1 MFRRFWNYVKAL
13 LTGKFE
19 EVADP
24 KIQIEQAIAEART
37 QHRRLRET
45 AASVIANQK
54 KGQMDLDRALEDL
67 EKLNRNTQQAVL
79 MASEAEQSG
88 DSKRMT
94 ELTQTAEAFAN
105 QLIAKEHEVETL
117 KTMVLQA
124 TQATEQAKAAVAQ
137 NAQQLQAKVAER
149 QKLLSQLDQA
159 KMAEQMNRAM
169 ESMSAEVGQDVPT
182 LDEVRTKIETRLA
195 TAHGTTELQ
204 RESVQ
209 GRMLEVEQAAA
220 ASQASARLSEIR
232 SKLGL
237 ETPAAAQAAGSTG
250 GAGGDTAQGA
260 SSDGAGGDTAQAA
273 SSDGSASDATPATP
287 AESAEPASGPE
298 QTA

>member
-1 MFRRFWNYVKAL
+1 MFRRFWNYLRAL

-54 KGQMDLDRALEDL
+54 KAQMDLDRSLEDL

-88 DSKRMT
+88 DTARAV

-105 QLIAKEHEVETL
+105 QLIAKEQEVDTL
-117 KTMVLQA
+117 QSMVLQA
-124 TQATEQAKAAVAQ
+124 TRATEQAKAAVTQ
-137 NAQQLQAKVAER
+137 NAQQLQTRVAER

-182 LDEVRTKIETRLA
+182 LDEVRAKIETRLA
-195 TAHGTTELQ
+195 RAQGATELQ
-204 RESVQ
+204 QESVE

-237 ETPAAAQAAGSTG
+237 EAPAAAVESSAQAAPDAPAPAS
-250 GAGGDTAQGA
+250 APSQPSPAP
-260 SSDGAGGDTAQAA
+260 SSDGGERSADSGADPAG
-273 SSDGSASDATPATP
+273 
-287 AESAEPASGPE
+287 
-298 QTA
+298 

>member
-1 MFRRFWNYVKAL
+1 MFRRFWNYLRAL

-54 KGQMDLDRALEDL
+54 KAQMDLDRALEDL

-88 DSKRMT
+88 DTTRT
-94 ELTQTAEAFAN
+94 VELTQTAEAFAN
-105 QLIAKEHEVETL
+105 QLIAKEQEVDTL
-117 KTMVLQA
+117 RAMVMQS
-124 TQATEQAKAAVAQ
+124 TQATEQAKAAVTQ
-137 NAQQLQAKVAER
+137 NAQQLQARVAER

-182 LDEVRTKIETRLA
+182 LDEVRSKIETRLA
-195 TAHGTTELQ
+195 RAQGTTELQ
-204 RESVQ
+204 QESVQ
-209 GRMLEVEQAAA
+209 GRMLEVEQASA

-237 ETPAAAQAAGSTG
+237 EAPATSAASTPDAAEAPAAPAPSPRPAPAPSSEATADSGSE
-250 GAGGDTAQGA
+250 
-260 SSDGAGGDTAQAA
+260 SSDQGG
-273 SSDGSASDATPATP
+273 
-287 AESAEPASGPE
+287 
-298 QTA
+298 

>member
-1 MFRRFWNYVKAL
+1 MLRRFWNYLKAL
-13 LTGKFE
+13 LTGRFE
-19 EVADP
+19 EIADP
-24 KIQIEQAIAEART
+24 KIQIEQAIAEARG

-54 KGQMDLDRALEDL
+54 KAQMDLDRSMEDL

-88 DSKRMT
+88 NSKRAI

-105 QLIAKEHEVETL
+105 QLIAKEQEVDTL
-117 KTMVLQA
+117 KSMVFSA
-124 TQATEQAKAAVAQ
+124 TRATEQAKSAVTQ
-137 NAQQLQAKVAER
+137 NAQQLQARVAER

-182 LDEVRTKIETRLA
+182 LDEVRSKIETRLA
-195 TAHGTTELQ
+195 RAQGTTELE

-232 SKLGL
+232 SKLGIAAPAAAETPRTAEASNSAQASSGSETRGS
-237 ETPAAAQAAGSTG
+237 ETPA
-250 GAGGDTAQGA
+250 
-260 SSDGAGGDTAQAA
+260 
-273 SSDGSASDATPATP
+273 DAV
-287 AESAEPASGPE
+287 AEPTPGDSSSEARGDPSG
-298 QTA
+298 

>member
-1 MFRRFWNYVKAL
+1 MFRRFWNYLKAL

-24 KIQIEQAIAEART
+24 KIQIEQAIAEARS

-54 KGQMDLDRALEDL
+54 KAQMDLDRAMEDL

-88 DSKRMT
+88 NSKRT
-94 ELTQTAEAFAN
+94 VELTQTAEAFAN
-105 QLIAKEHEVETL
+105 QLITKEQEVDTL
-117 KTMVLQA
+117 KAMVLSS
-124 TQATEQAKAAVAQ
+124 TRATEQAKAAVTQ
-137 NAQQLQAKVAER
+137 NAQQLQARVAER

-182 LDEVRTKIETRLA
+182 LDEVRSKIETRLA
-195 TAHGTTELQ
+195 RAQGTTELE

-220 ASQASARLSEIR
+220 ASQAAARLSEIR
-232 SKLGL
+232 SKLGI
-237 ETPAAAQAAGSTG
+237 EAPAAAEASGNQTAGAAADS
-250 GAGGDTAQGA
+250 
-260 SSDGAGGDTAQAA
+260 AA
-273 SSDGSASDATPATP
+273 PAP
-287 AESAEPASGPE
+287 AEPAASEPSPDTSEASG
-298 QTA
+298 

>member
-1 MFRRFWNYVKAL
+1 MFSRFWNYLKAL

-54 KGQMDLDRALEDL
+54 KAQMDLDRALEDL

-88 DSKRMT
+88 ESKRVV

-105 QLIAKEHEVETL
+105 QLIAKEQEVETL
-117 KTMVLQA
+117 QAMVLQS
-124 TQATEQAKAAVAQ
+124 TQSTEQAKAAVAQ

-169 ESMSAEVGQDVPT
+169 ETMSAEVGQDVPT
-182 LDEVRTKIETRLA
+182 LDEVRTKIEMRLA
-195 TAHGTTELQ
+195 RAQGTTELQ

-220 ASQASARLSEIR
+220 TSQAAARLSEIR
-232 SKLGL
+232 SKLGI
-237 ETPAAAQAAGSTG
+237 EAPAAEQAPAAETATATGSPSPEPVEATTDRPGEAGTDAAG
-250 GAGGDTAQGA
+250 
-260 SSDGAGGDTAQAA
+260 
-273 SSDGSASDATPATP
+273 
-287 AESAEPASGPE
+287 
-298 QTA
+298 

>member
-1 MFRRFWNYVKAL
+1 MLRRFWNYLKAL

-24 KIQIEQAIAEART
+24 KIQIEQAIAEARA

-54 KGQMDLDRALEDL
+54 KAQMDLDRAMEDL

-79 MASEAEQSG
+79 MASEAEQAG
-88 DSKRMT
+88 DSKRT
-94 ELTQTAEAFAN
+94 VELTQTAEAFAN
-105 QLIAKEHEVETL
+105 QLISKEQEVDTL
-117 KTMVLQA
+117 KGMVLSA
-124 TQATEQAKAAVAQ
+124 TRATEQAKSAVAQ
-137 NAQQLQAKVAER
+137 NAQQLQTKVAER

-169 ESMSAEVGQDVPT
+169 ESMSAEVGTDVPT
-182 LDEVRTKIETRLA
+182 LDEVRAKIETRLA
-195 TAHGTTELQ
+195 RAQGATELEA
-204 RESVQ
+204 ESVG

-232 SKLGL
+232 SKLGISA
-237 ETPAAAQAAGSTG
+237 PAAAQASKTVEAPSSNATEPAPTEAPSESGSE
-250 GAGGDTAQGA
+250 A
-260 SSDGAGGDTAQAA
+260 SS
-273 SSDGSASDATPATP
+273 
-287 AESAEPASGPE
+287 
-298 QTA
+298 

>member
-1 MFRRFWNYVKAL
+1 MLRRFWNYLKAL
-13 LTGKFE
+13 LTGRFE
-19 EVADP
+19 EIADP
-24 KIQIEQAIAEART
+24 KIQIEQAIAEARG

-54 KGQMDLDRALEDL
+54 KAQMDLDRSMEDL

-88 DSKRMT
+88 NSKRAI

-105 QLIAKEHEVETL
+105 QLIAKEQEVDTL
-117 KTMVLQA
+117 KSMVFSA
-124 TQATEQAKAAVAQ
+124 TRATEQAKSAVTQ
-137 NAQQLQAKVAER
+137 NAQQLQARVAER

-169 ESMSAEVGQDVPT
+169 ESMNAEVGQDVPT
-182 LDEVRTKIETRLA
+182 LDEVRSKIETRLA
-195 TAHGTTELQ
+195 RAQGATELE

-232 SKLGL
+232 SKLGIAAPAAAETPRTAEASNSAQASSGSETRGS
-237 ETPAAAQAAGSTG
+237 ETPA
-250 GAGGDTAQGA
+250 
-260 SSDGAGGDTAQAA
+260 
-273 SSDGSASDATPATP
+273 DAV
-287 AESAEPASGPE
+287 AEPTPGDSSSEARGDPNG
-298 QTA
+298 

>member
-1 MFRRFWNYVKAL
+1 MFRRFWNYLKAL

-24 KIQIEQAIAEART
+24 KIQIEQAIAEARS

-54 KGQMDLDRALEDL
+54 KAQMDLDRALEDL

-88 DSKRMT
+88 EEKRVI

-105 QLIAKEHEVETL
+105 QLIAKEQEVDTL
-117 KTMVLQA
+117 KSMVLQ
-124 TQATEQAKAAVAQ
+124 TTRATEQAKGAVVQ
-137 NAQQLQAKVAER
+137 NAQQLQARVGER

-169 ESMSAEVGQDVPT
+169 ETMSAEVGQDVPT
-182 LDEVRTKIETRLA
+182 LDEVRSKIETRLA
-195 TAHGTTELQ
+195 RAQGATELE

-220 ASQASARLSEIR
+220 ASQAAARLSEIR
-232 SKLGL
+232 SKLGIEAPKGAEAPT
-237 ETPAAAQAAGSTG
+237 ETAPVESAPA
-250 GAGGDTAQGA
+250 
-260 SSDGAGGDTAQAA
+260 DGEVAEAA
-273 SSDGSASDATPATP
+273 SADAS
-287 AESAEPASGPE
+287 AESGTE
-298 QTA
+298 TAG

>member
-1 MFRRFWNYVKAL
+1 MLRRFWNYLKAL
-13 LTGKFE
+13 LTGRFE
-19 EVADP
+19 EIADP
-24 KIQIEQAIAEART
+24 KIQIEQAIAEARG

-54 KGQMDLDRALEDL
+54 KAQMDLDRSMEDL

-88 DSKRMT
+88 NSKRAI

-105 QLIAKEHEVETL
+105 QLIAKEQEVDTL
-117 KTMVLQA
+117 KSMVFSA
-124 TQATEQAKAAVAQ
+124 TRATEQAKSAVTQ
-137 NAQQLQAKVAER
+137 NAQQLQARVAER

-169 ESMSAEVGQDVPT
+169 ESMNAEVGQDVPT
-182 LDEVRTKIETRLA
+182 LDEVRSKIETRLA
-195 TAHGTTELQ
+195 RAQGATELE

-232 SKLGL
+232 SKLGIAAPAAAETPRTL
-237 ETPAAAQAAGSTG
+237 EASNSAQASSGSETRGSETPA
-250 GAGGDTAQGA
+250 
-260 SSDGAGGDTAQAA
+260 
-273 SSDGSASDATPATP
+273 DAV
-287 AESAEPASGPE
+287 AEPTPGDSSSEARGDPSG
-298 QTA
+298 

>member
-1 MFRRFWNYVKAL
+1 MFRRFWNYLKAL

-19 EVADP
+19 EIADP
-24 KIQIEQAIAEART
+24 KIQIEQAIAEARS
-37 QHRRLRET
+37 QHRRLRES

-54 KGQMDLDRALEDL
+54 KAQMDLDRAMEDL

-88 DSKRMT
+88 DSKRT
-94 ELTQTAEAFAN
+94 IELTQTAEAFAN
-105 QLIAKEHEVETL
+105 QLIAKEQEVDTL
-117 KTMVLQA
+117 KSMVLSA
-124 TQATEQAKAAVAQ
+124 TRATEQAKAAVTQ

-182 LDEVRTKIETRLA
+182 LDEVRSKIETRLA
-195 TAHGTTELQ
+195 RAQGATELE
-204 RESVQ
+204 RESVG

-232 SKLGL
+232 SKLGIAAPATA
-237 ETPAAAQAAGSTG
+237 EAPRAAEAPASTPA
-250 GAGGDTAQGA
+250 
-260 SSDGAGGDTAQAA
+260 SD
-273 SSDGSASDATPATP
+273 DGV
-287 AESAEPASGPE
+287 AEPAASETAADSGD
-298 QTA
+298 ASG

>member
-1 MFRRFWNYVKAL
+1 MFKRFWNYMKAL

-54 KGQMDLDRALEDL
+54 KAQMDLDRVLEDL

-79 MASEAEQSG
+79 MASEAEQEAN
-88 DSKRMT
+88 DKRVV

-105 QLIAKEHEVETL
+105 QLIAKEQEVDTL
-117 KTMVLQA
+117 KSLVFASTRS
-124 TQATEQAKAAVAQ
+124 TEQAKAAVTQ

-182 LDEVRTKIETRLA
+182 LDEVRNKIETRLA
-195 TAHGTTELQ
+195 RAQGSTELE

-220 ASQASARLSEIR
+220 TTQATARLSEIR
-232 SKLGL
+232 SKLGID
-237 ETPAAAQAAGSTG
+237 TPAAETEKADTEKTEADTEKTEAATE
-250 GAGGDTAQGA
+250 TAA
-260 SSDGAGGDTAQAA
+260 AATSDGAPSDAA
-273 SSDGSASDATPATP
+273 AADSGTDPATGSA
-287 AESAEPASGPE
+287 G
-298 QTA
+298 

>member
-1 MFRRFWNYVKAL
+1 MEIHYMFRRFWNYLKAL

-24 KIQIEQAIAEART
+24 KIQIEQAIAEARS

-54 KGQMDLDRALEDL
+54 KAQMDLDRAMEDL

-88 DSKRMT
+88 DAKRT
-94 ELTQTAEAFAN
+94 VDLTQTAEAFAN
-105 QLIAKEHEVETL
+105 QLIAKEQEVDTL
-117 KTMVLQA
+117 KTMVLSA

-137 NAQQLQAKVAER
+137 NAQQLQTRVAER

-182 LDEVRTKIETRLA
+182 LDEVRSKIETRLA
-195 TAHGTTELQ
+195 RAQGATELE

-220 ASQASARLSEIR
+220 ASQAAARLSEIR
-232 SKLGL
+232 SKLGIEAPASVQAPSTSEAASSPATAT
-237 ETPAAAQAAGSTG
+237 ETPA
-250 GAGGDTAQGA
+250 DTA
-260 SSDGAGGDTAQAA
+260 T
-273 SSDGSASDATPATP
+273 SDGSSDAGS
-287 AESAEPASGPE
+287 ESSG
-298 QTA
+298 

>member
-1 MFRRFWNYVKAL
+1 M
-13 LTGKFE
+13 
-19 EVADP
+19 
-24 KIQIEQAIAEART
+24 
-37 QHRRLRET
+37 
-45 AASVIANQK
+45 
-54 KGQMDLDRALEDL
+54 EDL

-88 DSKRMT
+88 NSKRT
-94 ELTQTAEAFAN
+94 IELTQTAEAFAN
-105 QLIAKEHEVETL
+105 QLIAKEQEVDTL
-117 KTMVLQA
+117 KTMVLSS
-124 TQATEQAKAAVAQ
+124 TQATEQAKAAVTQ

-182 LDEVRTKIETRLA
+182 LDEVRAKIETRLA
-195 TAHGTTELQ
+195 RAQGTTELE

-232 SKLGL
+232 SKLGIEAPAAEAGGSQTASAVGAGDTTL
-237 ETPAAAQAAGSTG
+237 ETPAEAPAPETPS
-250 GAGGDTAQGA
+250 DT
-260 SSDGAGGDTAQAA
+260 S
-273 SSDGSASDATPATP
+273 
-287 AESAEPASGPE
+287 EASG
-298 QTA
+298 

>member
-1 MFRRFWNYVKAL
+1 MFRRFWNYLKAL

-24 KIQIEQAIAEART
+24 KIQIEQAIAEARS

-54 KGQMDLDRALEDL
+54 KAQMDLDRAMEDL

-88 DSKRMT
+88 NSKRT
-94 ELTQTAEAFAN
+94 VELTQTAEAFAN
-105 QLIAKEHEVETL
+105 QLIAKEQEVDTL
-117 KTMVLQA
+117 KSMVLA
-124 TQATEQAKAAVAQ
+124 STQATEQAKAAVTQ
-137 NAQQLQAKVAER
+137 NAQQLQARVAER

-182 LDEVRTKIETRLA
+182 LDEVRAKIETRLA
-195 TAHGTTELQ
+195 RAQGATELE

-220 ASQASARLSEIR
+220 ASQAAARLSEIR
-232 SKLGL
+232 SKLGI
-237 ETPAAAQAAGSTG
+237 EAPAQASSNQTAG
-250 GAGGDTAQGA
+250 ATADSEA
-260 SSDGAGGDTAQAA
+260 PAPAQ
-273 SSDGSASDATPATP
+273 
-287 AESAEPASGPE
+287 AEPAASETSPDTSEASG
-298 QTA
+298 

>member
-1 MFRRFWNYVKAL
+1 MFRRFWNYMKAL

-54 KGQMDLDRALEDL
+54 KAQMDLDRALEDL

-79 MASEAEQSG
+79 MASEAEQEG
-88 DSKRMT
+88 QDKRVI

-105 QLIAKEHEVETL
+105 QLIAKEQEVDTL
-117 KTMVLQA
+117 KAMVLAA
-124 TQATEQAKAAVAQ
+124 TQSTEQAKAAVAQ
-137 NAQQLQAKVAER
+137 NAQQLQSKVAER

-182 LDEVRTKIETRLA
+182 LDEVRSKIETRLA
-195 TAHGTTELQ
+195 KAHGTTELE

-220 ASQASARLSEIR
+220 ASQATARLSEIR
-232 SKLGL
+232 SKLGI
-237 ETPAAAQAAGSTG
+237 ETPGTDDSAAAAERASSAGTAAPSGEPATSQATPNSAATNPGAAPTDNGADPGSESTG
-250 GAGGDTAQGA
+250 
-260 SSDGAGGDTAQAA
+260 
-273 SSDGSASDATPATP
+273 
-287 AESAEPASGPE
+287 
-298 QTA
+298 

>member
-1 MFRRFWNYVKAL
+1 MLRRFWNYLKAL
-13 LTGKFE
+13 LTGRFE
-19 EVADP
+19 EIADP
-24 KIQIEQAIAEART
+24 KIQIEQAIAEARG

-54 KGQMDLDRALEDL
+54 KAQMDLDRSMEDL

-88 DSKRMT
+88 NSKRAI

-105 QLIAKEHEVETL
+105 QLIAKEQEVDTL
-117 KTMVLQA
+117 KSMVFSA
-124 TQATEQAKAAVAQ
+124 TRATEQAKSAVAQ

-182 LDEVRTKIETRLA
+182 LDEVRAKIETRLA
-195 TAHGTTELQ
+195 RAQGATELE

-232 SKLGL
+232 SKLGIAAPAAAETPRTAEASNSAQASSGSETRGS
-237 ETPAAAQAAGSTG
+237 ETPA
-250 GAGGDTAQGA
+250 
-260 SSDGAGGDTAQAA
+260 
-273 SSDGSASDATPATP
+273 DAV
-287 AESAEPASGPE
+287 AEPTPGDS
-298 QTA
+298 

>member
-1 MFRRFWNYVKAL
+1 MFRRFWNYLKAL

-19 EVADP
+19 EIADP
-24 KIQIEQAIAEART
+24 KIQIEQAIAEARS

-54 KGQMDLDRALEDL
+54 KAQMDLDRAMEDL

-88 DSKRMT
+88 DSRRAI

-105 QLIAKEHEVETL
+105 QLIAKEQEVETL
-117 KTMVLQA
+117 RSMVMST
-124 TQATEQAKAAVAQ
+124 TQATEQAKAAVTQ
-137 NAQQLQAKVAER
+137 NAQQLQTRVAER

-182 LDEVRTKIETRLA
+182 LEEVRAKIETRLA
-195 TAHGTTELQ
+195 RAQGATELE
-204 RESVQ
+204 RESVE
-209 GRMLEVEQAAA
+209 GRMLEVEQAAN

-232 SKLGL
+232 SKLGIAA
-237 ETPAAAQAAGSTG
+237 PASQAT
-250 GAGGDTAQGA
+250 QA
-260 SSDGAGGDTAQAA
+260 SNSVEAPA
-273 SSDGSASDATPATP
+273 SA
-287 AESAEPASGPE
+287 AEPAASETSSSDSGSE
-298 QTA
+298 AGS

>member
-1 MFRRFWNYVKAL
+1 MFSRFWNYLKAL

-24 KIQIEQAIAEART
+24 KIQIEQAIAEARS

-54 KGQMDLDRALEDL
+54 KSQMDLDRALEDL

-88 DSKRMT
+88 DDKRVV

-105 QLIAKEHEVETL
+105 QLIAKEQEVDTL
-117 KTMVLQA
+117 QAMVLRA
-124 TQATEQAKAAVAQ
+124 TQSTEQAKAAVAQ

-169 ESMSAEVGQDVPT
+169 ETMNAEVGQDVPT
-182 LDEVRTKIETRLA
+182 LDEVRSKIETRLA
-195 TAHGTTELQ
+195 RAQGTTELE

-220 ASQASARLSEIR
+220 ASQAAARLSEIR
-232 SKLGL
+232 SKLGI
-237 ETPAAAQAAGSTG
+237 ETPSAETAETETAAGST
-250 GAGGDTAQGA
+250 AA
-260 SSDGAGGDTAQAA
+260 SGSAAASDGAGEA
-273 SSDGSASDATPATP
+273 SSDVSGDAT
-287 AESAEPASGPE
+287 S
-298 QTA
+298 

>member
-1 MFRRFWNYVKAL
+1 MLRRFWNYLKAL

-24 KIQIEQAIAEART
+24 KIQIEQAIAEARS

-54 KGQMDLDRALEDL
+54 KAQMDLDRAMEDL

-79 MASEAEQSG
+79 MASEAEQAG
-88 DSKRMT
+88 DTKRT
-94 ELTQTAEAFAN
+94 VELTQTAEAFAN
-105 QLIAKEHEVETL
+105 QLIAKEQEVDTL
-117 KTMVLQA
+117 KSMVLSA
-124 TQATEQAKAAVAQ
+124 TRATEQAKSAVAQ
-137 NAQQLQAKVAER
+137 NAQQLQSKVAER

-182 LDEVRTKIETRLA
+182 LDEVRAKIETRLA
-195 TAHGTTELQ
+195 RAQGATELE

-232 SKLGL
+232 SKLGIAAPAAQASKT
-237 ETPAAAQAAGSTG
+237 ETVEAPAAA
-250 GAGGDTAQGA
+250 
-260 SSDGAGGDTAQAA
+260 
-273 SSDGSASDATPATP
+273 
-287 AESAEPASGPE
+287 AEPAASETTSSDSGSE
-298 QTA
+298 AGS

>member
-1 MFRRFWNYVKAL
+1 MFRRFWNYLKAL

-19 EVADP
+19 EIADP
-24 KIQIEQAIAEART
+24 KIQIEQAIAEARS

-54 KGQMDLDRALEDL
+54 KAQMDLDRAMEDL

-88 DSKRMT
+88 DSRRAI

-105 QLIAKEHEVETL
+105 QLIAKEQEVETL
-117 KTMVLQA
+117 RSMVMST
-124 TQATEQAKAAVAQ
+124 TQATEQAKAAVTQ
-137 NAQQLQAKVAER
+137 NAQQLQTRVAER

-182 LDEVRTKIETRLA
+182 LDEVRSKIETRLA
-195 TAHGTTELQ
+195 RAQGATELE

-209 GRMLEVEQAAA
+209 GRMLEVEQATA

-232 SKLGL
+232 SKLGIAAPASA
-237 ETPAAAQAAGSTG
+237 ETPRASEAPASAGTPRASE
-250 GAGGDTAQGA
+250 APA
-260 SSDGAGGDTAQAA
+260 SSPAPSDSQA
-273 SSDGSASDATPATP
+273 PAV
-287 AESAEPASGPE
+287 AEPAASETSADSSDSGG
-298 QTA
+298 

>member
-1 MFRRFWNYVKAL
+1 MFSRFWNYLKAL

-54 KGQMDLDRALEDL
+54 KAQMDLDRALEDL

-88 DSKRMT
+88 ESKRVI

-105 QLIAKEHEVETL
+105 QLIAKEQEVETL
-117 KTMVLQA
+117 KAMVLQS
-124 TQATEQAKAAVAQ
+124 TQSTEQAKAAVTQ
-137 NAQQLQAKVAER
+137 NAQQLQARVAER

-182 LDEVRTKIETRLA
+182 LDEVRSKIETRLA
-195 TAHGTTELQ
+195 RAQGATELE

-220 ASQASARLSEIR
+220 ASQAAARLSEIR
-232 SKLGL
+232 SKLGI
-237 ETPAAAQAAGSTG
+237 EAPATEQAPSTGTAAA
-250 GAGGDTAQGA
+250 GAPE
-260 SSDGAGGDTAQAA
+260 
-273 SSDGSASDATPATP
+273 PA
-287 AESAEPASGPE
+287 AEPAPSTGTAPAGTPE
-298 QTA
+298 PMPEPATDRPGEAGTDVAG

>member
-1 MFRRFWNYVKAL
+1 MFSRFWNYLKAL

-24 KIQIEQAIAEART
+24 KIQIEQAIAEARS

-54 KGQMDLDRALEDL
+54 KAQMDLDRALEDL

-88 DSKRMT
+88 DDKRVV

-105 QLIAKEHEVETL
+105 QLIAKEQEVDTL
-117 KTMVLQA
+117 QAMVLQA
-124 TQATEQAKAAVAQ
+124 TQSTEQAKAAVAQ

-169 ESMSAEVGQDVPT
+169 ETMNAEVGEDVPT
-182 LDEVRTKIETRLA
+182 LDEVRAKIETRLA
-195 TAHGTTELQ
+195 RAQGTTELQ

-220 ASQASARLSEIR
+220 ASQAAARLSEIR
-232 SKLGL
+232 SKLGI
-237 ETPAAAQAAGSTG
+237 EAPSTGTASTEAEAPAAGSAAASG
-250 GAGGDTAQGA
+250 GPSTDGAAEATSDAGGDTT
-260 SSDGAGGDTAQAA
+260 S
-273 SSDGSASDATPATP
+273 
-287 AESAEPASGPE
+287 
-298 QTA
+298 

>member
-1 MFRRFWNYVKAL
+1 MFRRFWNYLKAL

-24 KIQIEQAIAEART
+24 KIQIEQAIAEARS

-54 KGQMDLDRALEDL
+54 KAQMDLDRAMEDL

-79 MASEAEQSG
+79 MASEAEQG
-88 DSKRMT
+88 GNSKRT
-94 ELTQTAEAFAN
+94 IELTQTAEAFAN
-105 QLIAKEHEVETL
+105 QLIAKEQEVDTL
-117 KTMVLQA
+117 KAMVLSS
-124 TQATEQAKAAVAQ
+124 TQATEQAKAAVTQ
-137 NAQQLQAKVAER
+137 NAQQLQARVAER

-182 LDEVRTKIETRLA
+182 LDEVRAKIETRLA
-195 TAHGTTELQ
+195 RAQGTTELE

-232 SKLGL
+232 SKLGIEAPAAEAGDSQTASAVGAGDTTL
-237 ETPAAAQAAGSTG
+237 ETPAEAAPES
-250 GAGGDTAQGA
+250 
-260 SSDGAGGDTAQAA
+260 SSDT
-273 SSDGSASDATPATP
+273 S
-287 AESAEPASGPE
+287 EASG
-298 QTA
+298 

>member
-1 MFRRFWNYVKAL
+1 MLRRFWNYLKAL
-13 LTGKFE
+13 LTGRFE
-19 EVADP
+19 EIADP
-24 KIQIEQAIAEART
+24 KIQIEQAIAEARG

-54 KGQMDLDRALEDL
+54 KAQMDLDRSMEDL

-88 DSKRMT
+88 NSKRAI

-105 QLIAKEHEVETL
+105 QLIAKEQEVDTL
-117 KTMVLQA
+117 KSMVFSA
-124 TQATEQAKAAVAQ
+124 TRATEQAKSAVTQ
-137 NAQQLQAKVAER
+137 NAQQLQARVAER

-169 ESMSAEVGQDVPT
+169 ESMNAEVGQDVPT
-182 LDEVRTKIETRLA
+182 LDEVRSKIETRLA
-195 TAHGTTELQ
+195 RAQGATELE

-232 SKLGL
+232 SKLGIAAPAAAETPRTAEASNSAQASRGSESRAS
-237 ETPAAAQAAGSTG
+237 ETPA
-250 GAGGDTAQGA
+250 
-260 SSDGAGGDTAQAA
+260 
-273 SSDGSASDATPATP
+273 DAV
-287 AESAEPASGPE
+287 AEPTPGDSSSEARGDPSG
-298 QTA
+298 